1 MTTKAAPTYTD
12 IVSATCNIRE
22 HIRPTPLLRSRVLD
36 ELSGGH
42 VLIKTEILQR
52 TGSFKFRGAFNKIR
66 RIADQST
73 NANIVAWSS
82 GNHAQAVA
90 AAARICGLSSAIVM
104 PQDAPKAKVE
114 GTLKQGGEI
123 IFYNREKENRETI
136 GKRLAK
142 EREAFI
148 VPPYD
153 DIDVIGGQG
162 TVGLEAASQALME
175 DMIPDIALIP
185 CGGGGLIAGCSI
197 PLKTH
202 FPSIKIHPVEPQGF
216 DDTTRSLAARKRMK
230 NSTNASSICDSLLVS
245 TPGRITFKINLE
257 HLSEGIVVTDDQV
270 KSAIRF
276 AFQHLKLVVE
286 PGGAVGLAALL
297 TNIARYKNRT
307 VLLVLSGGN
316 VDEAIFSRILNE

>member
-1 MTTKAAPTYTD
+1 MTTKAEPSYTD
-12 IVSATCNIRE
+12 IVSAAREIRE
-22 HIRPTPLLRSRVLD
+22 HIRPTPLLRSHVLD

-42 VLIKTEILQR
+42 VVIKTETLQR

-66 RIADQST
+66 SLTGQSA
-73 NANIVAWSS
+73 NANVVAWSS

-90 AAARICGLSSAIVM
+90 AAARIYGFSSTIVM
-104 PQDAPKAKVE
+104 PQDAPRAKVE

-136 GKRLAK
+136 GKRVAK
-142 EREAFI
+142 EKGALI

-153 DIDVIGGQG
+153 DVHVISGQG

-175 DMIPDIALIP
+175 NMVPDIALIP
-185 CGGGGLIAGCSI
+185 CGGGGLIAGCAI
-197 PLKTH
+197 ALKTH

-216 DDTTRSLAARKRMK
+216 DDTTRSLAAKKRMK
-230 NSTNASSICDSLLVS
+230 NSTGVSSICDSLLIS
-245 TPGRITFKINLE
+245 MPGKVTFKINLE

-270 KSAIRF
+270 ESAMRF
-276 AFQHLKLVVE
+276 AFRHLKLIVE

-297 TNIARYKNRT
+297 KNITSYQNKT

-316 VDEAIFSRILNE
+316 VDEAVYRRILSE